1 MLNKKGF
8 GLLEVM
14 IAVAIFV
21 VFAVGIY
28 SGIQYVFKVVYQSR
42 LRILES
48 SILNEQ
54 IEIIR
59 NLSFYDVG
67 IINGSPAGVLTKT
80 ETIRRNDIDFLITR
94 TIRNIDDPF
103 DGTIDGEPKDLVPA
117 DYKMVQIDVI
127 CSHCSQQEPLS
138 VITYVS
144 PKLLEGDPT
153 HGALFIKVFDA
164 DARPVQGASVQ
175 VVATST
181 NPAIDLIE
189 FTDNEG
195 MVKLLD
201 LGEGMDVY
209 HITVSK
215 PGYTTDQT
223 LSPSIENPYPIKPP
237 ASVQAQNVSEISFSI
252 DKISSINLNT
262 INSICQ
268 PVANASITLAGSKLR
283 GTEPEILKF
292 TSTIHTNASGN
303 YLFNNLEWD
312 IYDLYANNYD
322 VLGSIPASPL
332 ILLPGMEQNTQL
344 ILGPNTANSLLVL
357 VRDNITKQPLSNAQ
371 VKVYSEGYEKNK
383 ETGVGFIRQTDW
395 SGGIGQQ
402 DFLDETKYWS
412 DDGKIE
418 VNNPAGDLK
427 LLQLQGKYVFEG
439 SLESSVFDFGLP
451 VNFVNLNWEPFS
463 QLEGVGENGVR
474 FQIATSN
481 TSTPEQWNFLGP
493 DGTSESYYNTENIA
507 INEVHNNSQ
516 YLRYKLFLTTNNND
530 FTPIVSDINI
540 SYITSCTPPGQAY
553 FGALTEGLY
562 NVEVLRSGYQPK
574 LDTIN
579 VKNDLIFGMD
589 LVSL

>member
-1 MLNKKGF
+1 MLNKRGF

-28 SGIQYVFKVVYQSR
+28 SSIQYVFKVVYQSR

-54 IEIIR
+54 VEIIR

-67 IINGSPAGVLTKT
+67 IINGSPSGVLTRN
-80 ETIRRNDIDFLITR
+80 ETVRRNNIDFLVTR

-127 CSHCSQQEPLS
+127 CSQCTQRESLS
-138 VITYVS
+138 VITYVA

-164 DARPVQGASVQ
+164 DARPVQGASVH

-181 NPAIDLIE
+181 NPVIDLVE
-189 FTDNEG
+189 LTDNEG
-195 MVKLLD
+195 MVKLVD

-209 HITVSK
+209 NITVSK
-215 PGYTTDQT
+215 SGYTTDQT
-223 LSPSIENPYPIKPP
+223 LFPSIENPYPIKTP

-252 DKISSINLNT
+252 DKLSSISLST

-268 PVANASITLAGSKLR
+268 PIANASVTLDGSKLI
-283 GTEPEILKF
+283 GTDPEILKF
-292 TSTIHTNASGN
+292 SSSIITNGSGN
-303 YLFNNLEWD
+303 YLFQNLEWD
-312 IYDLYANNYD
+312 IYDLYSNNYD
-322 VLGSIPASPL
+322 VLGSIPAYPL
-332 ILLPGMEQNTQL
+332 VLLPGMEQNTQL
-344 ILGPNTANSLLVL
+344 ILGANTVNSLLVL

-371 VKVYSEGYEKNK
+371 VRVYSDSYDKNK
-383 ETGVGFIRQTDW
+383 ETGVGFMRQTDW
-395 SGGIGQQ
+395 SGGIGQM
-402 DFLDETKYWS
+402 DFVDETKYWS

-418 VNNPAGDLK
+418 VHSPEGDLK
-427 LLQLQGKYVFEG
+427 LLQLGGSYVFSG
-439 SLESSVFDFGLP
+439 ILESSIFDFGLP

-493 DGTSESYYNTENIA
+493 DGTSESYYNTENIT
-507 INEVHNNSQ
+507 INEIHNNSQ
-516 YLRYKLFLTTNNND
+516 YLRYKLYLTTSNNN
-530 FTPIVSDINI
+530 FTPVVSDINI
-540 SYITSCTPPGQAY
+540 SYTTNCTPPGQAY
-553 FGALTEGLY
+553 FGSLAEGIY
-562 NVEVLRSGYQPK
+562 TVEVLRDGYQSK
-574 LDTIN
+574 VDTIN
-579 VKNDLIFGMD
+579 ILNDLIFGID